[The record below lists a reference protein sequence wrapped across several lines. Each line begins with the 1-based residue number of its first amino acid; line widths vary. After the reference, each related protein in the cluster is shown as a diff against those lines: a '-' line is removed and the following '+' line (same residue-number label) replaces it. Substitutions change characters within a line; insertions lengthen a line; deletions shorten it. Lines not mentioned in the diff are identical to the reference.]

1 MLVRSCQQ
9 IVNGLV
15 DLVMEYEKSNMARL
29 VGCMTALH
37 SFAQIRPQLIIEHA
51 ITLEPYLNI
60 KCSSNEQI
68 KFISLLAEIL
78 EEVIKWYINE
88 DTYRMI
94 LMILGRS
101 TNGTSWRCFLRR
113 IGIAFNDIDRHITTN
128 CSTQLC
134 CMSRRC
140 NQ

>member
-1 MLVRSCQQ
+1 MKDDNKGKKEISPVLIRSCQQ

-15 DLVMEYEKSNMARL
+15 NLVMEYEKSNMGRL

-78 EEVIKWYINE
+78 EQV
-88 DTYRMI
+88 
-94 LMILGRS
+94 
-101 TNGTSWRCFLRR
+101 
-113 IGIAFNDIDRHITTN
+113 
-128 CSTQLC
+128 
-134 CMSRRC
+134 
-140 NQ
+140 

>member
-1 MLVRSCQQ
+1 MKIKKVFEPKEVKDDNKGKKEISPVLVRSCQQ

-15 DLVMEYEKSNMARL
+15 NLVMEYEKSNMARL

-78 EEVIKWYINE
+78 EQVKIITNIKNHK
-88 DTYRMI
+88 
-94 LMILGRS
+94 S
-101 TNGTSWRCFLRR
+101 TN
-113 IGIAFNDIDRHITTN
+113 
-128 CSTQLC
+128 
-134 CMSRRC
+134 
-140 NQ
+140 